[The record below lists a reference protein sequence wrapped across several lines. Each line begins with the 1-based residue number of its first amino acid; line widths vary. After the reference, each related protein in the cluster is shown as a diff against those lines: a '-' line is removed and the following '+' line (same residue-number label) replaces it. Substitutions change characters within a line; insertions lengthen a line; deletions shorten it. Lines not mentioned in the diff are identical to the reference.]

1 MLLGGAL
8 LAASVVHVLTKR
20 LSSSKR
26 LVVRVGATFGI
37 SYVLGVRF
45 LAGIKAG
52 LGVDALGDLDAFG
65 PLWTLSGLLF
75 SVMLGQTY
83 QYYFDRQGA
92 IQDAAFEETLAL
104 WRLSQLVTTTI
115 NDLHAR
121 RSAYVLV
128 KSYAEQLS
136 AAGARRRP
144 AAATNFRELLDTS
157 SPTRAVGL
165 SAAADL
171 LVEFDL
177 GNDEPSQLG
186 DVCGLAAGAES
197 AAGVQCIHDTVR
209 DIHRCAAKRVS
220 NINADLPPLQWH
232 ALSAFGVL
240 LVGSFGLLD
249 LGSAKMEAAVLAIG
263 LASSALFYLVLS
275 DLQNPFE
282 GSWAVSPAAGSLEK
296 FVAHMLEKHA
306 TLVRA
311 HSKRAVT
318 QVRASLR
325 LAGTGNGVASLRK
338 SADEASFSEKGGM

>member
-1 MLLGGAL
+1 MGRRQPPPVTPEPALIPEEAMLLGGAL

-115 NDLHAR
+115 NDLHAVR
-121 RSAYVLV
+121 
-128 KSYAEQLS
+128 
-136 AAGARRRP
+136 
-144 AAATNFRELLDTS
+144 
-157 SPTRAVGL
+157 L

-186 DVCGLAAGAES
+186 DVCASRRAES

-240 LVGSFGLLD
+240 L
-249 LGSAKMEAAVLAIG
+249 
-263 LASSALFYLVLS
+263 
-275 DLQNPFE
+275 NPFE
-282 GSWAVSPAAGSLEK
+282 GLGREPGGGSLEK

>member
-1 MLLGGAL
+1 MGRRQPPPVTPEPALIPEEAMLLGGAL

-83 QYYFDRQGA
+83 QYYRPPGRDP
-92 IQDAAFEETLAL
+92 DAAFEETLAL

-115 NDLHAR
+115 TDLHAR
-121 RSAYVLV
+121 RSAYVLA

-136 AAGARRRP
+136 AWRAAPAPRRWSR
-144 AAATNFRELLDTS
+144 ALETS

-186 DVCGLAAGAES
+186 DA
-197 AAGVQCIHDTVR
+197 
-209 DIHRCAAKRVS
+209 CASRARVGRG
-220 NINADLPPLQWH
+220 Q
-232 ALSAFGVL
+232 
-240 LVGSFGLLD
+240 
-249 LGSAKMEAAVLAIG
+249 
-263 LASSALFYLVLS
+263 
-275 DLQNPFE
+275 PFE